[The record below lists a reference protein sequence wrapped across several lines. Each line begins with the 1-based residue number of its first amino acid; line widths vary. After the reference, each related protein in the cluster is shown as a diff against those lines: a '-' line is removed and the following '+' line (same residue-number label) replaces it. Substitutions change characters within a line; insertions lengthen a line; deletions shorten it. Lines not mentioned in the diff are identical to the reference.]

1 MYYEI
6 KWKSGKIITN
16 APTVEEAIENF
27 KKLKIEVPDK
37 EISISK
43 FGQSR
48 EKVVKSIV
56 VFNPISFGMGFFFK

>member
-1 MYYEI
+1 MVLMYYEI

-43 FGQSR
+43 FG
-48 EKVVKSIV
+48 K
-56 VFNPISFGMGFFFK
+56 

>member
-6 KWKSGKIITN
+6 KWKLGRIITN

-27 KKLKIEVPDK
+27 KKLRIEVPDK

-43 FGQSR
+43 FN
-48 EKVVKSIV
+48 K
-56 VFNPISFGMGFFFK
+56 

>member
-1 MYYEI
+1 MALMYWEI

-16 APTVEEAIENF
+16 ASTVEEAIENF

-43 FGQSR
+43 FG
-48 EKVVKSIV
+48 K
-56 VFNPISFGMGFFFK
+56 